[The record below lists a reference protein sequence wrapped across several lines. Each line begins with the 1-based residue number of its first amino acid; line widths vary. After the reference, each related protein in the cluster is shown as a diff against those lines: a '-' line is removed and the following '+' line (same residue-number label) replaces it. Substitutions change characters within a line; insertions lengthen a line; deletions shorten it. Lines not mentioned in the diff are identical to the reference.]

1 MMFLKKCILVA
12 LISMLMH
19 NLTYA
24 TEGYI
29 KHKIINDTPYELFVG
44 VRQQFAYPIFSC
56 LGAIDAHSEKECDGA
71 FEIGYANFMIEVIKN
86 SVVREE
92 LRAFANFKNYVQNPS
107 FNVVWT
113 LSLDDS
119 DNIKA
124 TYQAKNF

>member
-1 MMFLKKCILVA
+1 MFLKKSTFVFFL
-12 LISMLMH
+12 LILMH
-19 NLTYA
+19 HVIYA
-24 TEGYI
+24 AEGYV

-44 VRQQFAYPIFSC
+44 VRQQFSYPIISC
-56 LGAIDAHSEKECDGA
+56 LGIVEPNSEKECDGA
-71 FEIGYANFMIEVIKN
+71 FELGYANFMIEVIKN

-107 FNVVWT
+107 FNVIWT

-124 TYQAKNF
+124 TYLAKNF